1 MLCARALSSEGAADR
16 GTAVPNNGSVH
27 CKRNGNATAHR
38 VDSTRQPGLCE
49 QWCGNFD
56 FLVFV
61 TSIAPSE
68 RFLCVRGSLEGC
80 WHSFAPQ
87 SMAAAA
93 SHVAA
98 RGPAPL
104 CSRSAPGLCRHSHSQ
119 LTAGATRRT
128 GHARPAACPQVL
140 RNEGL
145 SFSMSEDGPA
155 PGTGPPLHA
164 DRPSSEPHPVKQRI
178 EMVVRQF
185 STPATVDPQVSGI
198 ASTSESLASWPDHA
212 PACSCTRRKHRS
224 NPHPQ
229 HLPCT

>member
-1 MLCARALSSEGAADR
+1 MRQRIESTQHASQACANSGV
-16 GTAVPNNGSVH
+16 GTLIFR
-27 CKRNGNATAHR
+27 C
-38 VDSTRQPGLCE
+38 
-49 QWCGNFD
+49 
-56 FLVFV
+56 FV

-104 CSRSAPGLCRHSHSQ
+104 CSRSASGQHSQ
-119 LTAGATRRT
+119 LAAGAARRT

-164 DRPSSEPHPVKQRI
+164 DRPASEEPHPVKQRI
-178 EMVVRQF
+178 DMAVRQF

-198 ASTSESLASWPDHA
+198 TSTSKSSPLRAFR
-212 PACSCTRRKHRS
+212 TM
-224 NPHPQ
+224 
-229 HLPCT
+229 L